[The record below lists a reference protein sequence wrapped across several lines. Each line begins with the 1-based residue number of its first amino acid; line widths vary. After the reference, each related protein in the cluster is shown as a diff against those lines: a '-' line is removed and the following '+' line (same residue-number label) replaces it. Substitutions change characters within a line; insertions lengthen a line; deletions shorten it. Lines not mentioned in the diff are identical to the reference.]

1 MIQSPIN
8 WWRAPE
14 QELLRTETARTFRWL
29 LTWRGLLLVA
39 VQVALPFG
47 IEYSFGRLLWNS
59 LVWAGHPSQYFRIQ
73 GFLSAISATCLFP
86 VILQRYALSRFAEP
100 QSDHLWI
107 LPEKRGVIASSL
119 LARPMLFALVC
130 TILYVSFY
138 IINRLPLTYG
148 PRTPQWAHV
157 YFPIKLAISCIYQ
170 VAFSCLLIAFLY
182 FLNIPFRGA
191 LRLTLS
197 FIGFVSGMEAADFL
211 IHKFVSFCWPFN
223 YANAI
228 SAVLVV
234 RLHLSSVLMMVFTSM
249 LLLLFLLLIRKGIF
263 FGDLIARFSARRR
276 GT

>member
-1 MIQSPIN
+1 M
-8 WWRAPE
+8 
-14 QELLRTETARTFRWL
+14 ETARTFRWL

-39 VQVALPFG
+39 VQVALPFAIG
-47 IEYSFGRLLWNS
+47 YSLGRLLWNS
-59 LVWAGHPSQYFRIQ
+59 LAWAGYPLQYFRIQ
-73 GFLSAISATCLFP
+73 GFLGAISATCLYP

-130 TILYVSFY
+130 AILYVSVY
-138 IINRLPLTYG
+138 IISQLPLTYG

-157 YFPIKLAISCIYQ
+157 YFPIELAISCISQ
-170 VAFSCLLIAFLY
+170 VISSCLLIAFLY
-182 FLNIPFRGA
+182 YLNIPFRGV
-191 LRLTLS
+191 LRLSLT
-197 FIGFVSGMEAADFL
+197 FIGFLFSMEAAGFL
-211 IHKFVSFCWPFN
+211 VRKCVSFYWPI
-223 YANAI
+223 NAKAI
-228 SAVLVV
+228 PAVLIV
-234 RLHLSSVLMMVFTSM
+234 RLLLSSILMTAFATM